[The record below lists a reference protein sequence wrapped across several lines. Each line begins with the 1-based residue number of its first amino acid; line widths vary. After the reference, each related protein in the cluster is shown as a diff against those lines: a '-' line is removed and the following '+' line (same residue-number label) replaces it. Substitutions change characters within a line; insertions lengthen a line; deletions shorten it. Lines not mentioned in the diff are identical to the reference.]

1 MMNSLFCAFACIVG
15 LLKFKNLLLQMINN
29 FKKFLNEEQDSKAV
43 EKLLPKADGLLSFGE
58 IIEYMAV

>member
-1 MMNSLFCAFACIVG
+1 
-15 LLKFKNLLLQMINN
+15 MINN